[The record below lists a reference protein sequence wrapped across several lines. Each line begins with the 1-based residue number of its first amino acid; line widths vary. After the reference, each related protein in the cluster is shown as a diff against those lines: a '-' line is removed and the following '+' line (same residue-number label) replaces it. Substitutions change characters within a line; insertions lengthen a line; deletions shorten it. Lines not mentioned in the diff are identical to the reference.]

1 MKNARTKGAKLL
13 FFIVKYANLCH
24 SCRRRRRGLLKLPT
38 KIHNVPAV
46 FVRYKSRPLSII
58 QVYFRAICLFKR
70 TKNKTK
76 LERMKHNRVHQSY
89 N

>member
-1 MKNARTKGAKLL
+1 MKNASTKGAKVS

-38 KIHNVPAV
+38 KIHEVPAV